1 MTIVTVALDG
11 LAASLAN
18 YSLEC
23 GHSLLLRRSRTGHVE
38 DLFFHN
44 RAVQIVHSVAE
55 RDLGERQPHAHPI
68 GSEMVNVIEVNAAY
82 GEVAKLFNSRRR
94 CDMGEHC
101 RLRLEGKR
109 NKAGEAAALIL

>member
-11 LAASLAN
+11 LTASLAN
-18 YSLEC
+18 YALEC
-23 GHSLLLRRSRTGHVE
+23 GHSLLLRRGRTGHVE

-55 RDLGERQPHAHPI
+55 GDLGERQTHAHPI
-68 GSEMVNVIEVNAAY
+68 GREMVDVIKVNAADSKI
-82 GEVAKLFNSRRR
+82 AQLFDGRRR
-94 CDMGEHC
+94 FDMGEHC

-109 NKAGEAAALIL
+109 NKSGEAAGFVL